1 MAVWKRTIVMKSE
14 VAKFSICSLCLH
26 FAVISLFSHVR
37 PFEYGSARINQRA
50 QSTVAV
56 RLVPGDEKSRL
67 PAVQEPQE
75 QEAAIAHENP
85 GPQPTVPAIEEARTS
100 ETESAAPI
108 DEFLSSGQLTQRPT
122 PLSQIDLNIDEISEI
137 PFSGTIDL
145 TIRIDIDG
153 SVVDVTASTD
163 AKDADEFI
171 EQVSARFKKA
181 RFTPGEINGRPVRS
195 QLRVTVFSETVP
207 SSVD

>member
-1 MAVWKRTIVMKSE
+1 MAMWKRTIVMKSE

-37 PFEYGSARINQRA
+37 PFEHGSARINHRA

-56 RLVPGDEKSRL
+56 RLVPGDEKPLLSALQQRQEL
-67 PAVQEPQE
+67 EAV
-75 QEAAIAHENP
+75 AADEKPSSQLTA
-85 GPQPTVPAIEEARTS
+85 PAIEEVSTPIAERT
-100 ETESAAPI
+100 APT

-137 PFSGTIDL
+137 PFSGMVDL
-145 TIRIDIDG
+145 IIRIDVDG

-163 AKDADEFI
+163 AKNADEFI
-171 EQVSARFKKA
+171 ERVSARFKSA
-181 RFTPGEINGRPVRS
+181 RFRPGEVNGRPVRS
-195 QLRVTVFSETVP
+195 ELRVTVMSEAVP
-207 SSVD
+207 SSVE